1 MSSLTNK
8 RNLLFQ
14 AASCAFVC
22 MIMAVAVWAQ
32 DISTQT
38 VQHGPSSFE
47 TRVRNAEVVYVDGN
61 DLILKVDNG
70 RVEHLVVPESDK
82 FHVDGREVSV
92 YDLKP
97 GMKLTET
104 ILTTSIPRYV
114 NTVRTI
120 EGKVW
125 HVNAP
130 HSVIVTLPDHK
141 NVQYKVPS
149 HAEFTVN
156 GQKKT
161 IFDLKKGMQFSATI
175 ITDEPE
181 TVLEH
186 SKHVVAE
193 APPSPELPRRVG
205 ALLFLTPGPTEPTT
219 MASAEQLPEE
229 LPKTGSLLP
238 LIGLLGTLATM
249 TSFGVRAIRRFTA

>member
-1 MSSLTNK
+1 MSSFSKK
-8 RNLLFQ
+8 RNLLTQ
-14 AASCAFVC
+14 AASCVFVC
-22 MIMAVAVWAQ
+22 TVMAVAAWAQ

-47 TRVRNAEVVYVDGN
+47 TQVRNAEVVYVEGN
-61 DLILKVDNG
+61 DLVIKVDNG

-82 FHVDGREVSV
+82 FHIDGREVSV

-104 ILTTSIPRYV
+104 IMTTTTPRYV

-141 NVQYKVPS
+141 HVLYNVPS
-149 HAEFTVN
+149 HAQFTVN
-156 GQKKT
+156 GTKKT
-161 IFDLKKGMQFSATI
+161 VFDLRKGMKFTATI

-181 TVLEH
+181 TVMEQ

-205 ALLFLTPGPTEPTT
+205 ALLFLTPGPAEPATI
-219 MASAEQLPEE
+219 ASAEQLPEE

-249 TSFGVRAIRRFTA
+249 TSFGVRALRRVTD

>member
-1 MSSLTNK
+1 MSSFIKK
-8 RNLLFQ
+8 RNLLTQ

-22 MIMAVAVWAQ
+22 MIVAVAAWAQ
-32 DISTQT
+32 DVSTQT
-38 VQHGPSSFE
+38 LQHGPSSFE
-47 TRVRNAEVVYVDGN
+47 TQVRNAEVVYVDGN
-61 DLILKVDNG
+61 DLVIKVDNG
-70 RVEHLVVPESDK
+70 RVEHLLVPESDK

-104 ILTTSIPRYV
+104 IMTTTTPRYV

-130 HSVIVTLPDHK
+130 HRVIVTLPDNT
-141 NVQYKVPS
+141 NVSYKVPS
-149 HAEFTVN
+149 HAQFTVN

-161 IFDLKKGMQFSATI
+161 IFDLKKGMKFSATI

-181 TVLEH
+181 TVLER
-186 SKHVVAE
+186 SRHVMAQ
-193 APPSPELPRRVG
+193 APPSPELPQRVG
-205 ALLFLTPGPTEPTT
+205 ALLFLTPKPAEPVT
-219 MASAEQLPEE
+219 MASAQQLPEE
-229 LPKTGSLLP
+229 LPTTGSLMP
-238 LIGLLGTLATM
+238 LVGLLGTLAMM
-249 TSFGVRAIRRFTA
+249 TSFGVRAIRRFPA